1 MNKNEVMNRVKYIL
15 LFVATS
21 LALECV
27 SFILL
32 GFGVFPKYILFD
44 VAYWCIIS
52 AIMFLIDSR
61 PAKIVIFSVLLF
73 LQLILNSIN
82 ICYYKIL
89 GDIFSFDLLKLTNE
103 TAKVFRLSFLDIPSI
118 LINLFVFGVGLF
130 LVIFL
135 TRKDKV
141 KLDKKTKMASFY
153 ILLSAFTILSSFGVG
168 SQFIAVSALA
178 DCDTTDNYYIVKSD
192 AYLYDSLQFKQ
203 ESYKKFG
210 TFGFYIKDILNS
222 WTKTEKIS
230 EEEAIELKQYIQ
242 DGRVQGVQN
251 APLKD
256 KNLICIMLESF
267 EWLAIDPYCTPTLY
281 DLMENSAQTFTN
293 FRASNKTNIS
303 ESIAILGNTV
313 RSSDFMTLAKNDDFI
328 APYSIPNLFRDNGYT
343 ANYFHSYDG
352 NFYGRYY
359 VNKHFGFDNVYA
371 LQDANLGPMCEFGD
385 FYLDE
390 DYVKA
395 MIDKIAPTDK
405 KFYSYFTT
413 VKTHGDYDSTK
424 EDLAPYY
431 DIYDENV
438 DNISQYLANKNYI
451 MPNKVTDSTY
461 YNRLRQYKC
470 TAMDTDRMV
479 KFLIDYLKENN
490 LYDKTTLVL
499 FADHNCYYDDLGA
512 YVRYNKLDF
521 DAQNSDI
528 YNIPFMI
535 VDSSL
540 GSAKNEKFCS
550 TYDIYPTIC
559 NLFGLDYN
567 KNLIHG
573 KDVYSNDATEVS
585 VFVSNSTVIFD
596 DKLFSYNIVDVHNAN
611 NYEIDDEYI
620 EKFKLSAIAF
630 YEKQDKIDKIYKSFL
645 QY

>member
-52 AIMFLIDSR
+52 AIMFLIDNR

-73 LQLILNSIN
+73 LQLVLNSIN

-118 LINLFVFGVGLF
+118 LINLFVFGIGLF

-192 AYLYDSLQFKQ
+192 AYLYDNLQFKQ

-210 TFGFYIKDILNS
+210 TFGFYIKDILNYL
-222 WTKTEKIS
+222 TKTEKIS
-230 EEEAIELKQYIQ
+230 EEEATELKQYIQ

-267 EWLAIDPYCTPTLY
+267 EWSAIDPYCTPTLY
-281 DLMENSAQTFTN
+281 DLMVNHSQTFTN
-293 FRASNKTNIS
+293 FRASNRTNDS
-303 ESIAILGNTV
+303 ERIAVLGNTI
-313 RSSDFMTLAKNDDFI
+313 RSSDFITLAKNDDFI
-328 APYSIPNLFRDNGYT
+328 APYSIPNLFRNNGYT

-359 VNKHFGFDNVYA
+359 VNKKLGFENVYA

-413 VKTHGDYDSTK
+413 VKTHGGYDSTK
-424 EDLAPYY
+424 ENLAPYY

-438 DNISQYLANKNYI
+438 ENIAKYFSEIGLILPDKSDTA
-451 MPNKVTDSTY
+451 Y
-461 YNRLRQYKC
+461 YNRVRQYKC
-470 TAMDTDRMV
+470 SAMDTDRMV
-479 KFLIDYLKENN
+479 KFLIDHLKENN
-490 LYDKTTLVL
+490 LYDNTTLFL
-499 FADHNCYYDDLGA
+499 FADHNCYYDNVGS
-512 YVRYNKLDF
+512 YVRYGTEEY

-535 VDSSL
+535 VDSTL
-540 GSAKNEKFCS
+540 GNATIDTFCD
-550 TYDIYPTIC
+550 TYDIAPTIC

-567 KNLIHG
+567 KNLQQG
-573 KDVYSNDATEVS
+573 KDVYSADKAAVS
-585 VFVSNSTVIFD
+585 VFVSNNTVIFN

-611 NYEIDDEYI
+611 SYEIDDEYI